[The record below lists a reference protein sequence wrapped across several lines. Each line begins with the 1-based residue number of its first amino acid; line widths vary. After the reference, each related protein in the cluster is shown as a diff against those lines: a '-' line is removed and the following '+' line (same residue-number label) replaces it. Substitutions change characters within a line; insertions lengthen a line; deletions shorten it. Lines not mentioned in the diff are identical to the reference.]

1 MIIDTS
7 KVLKEDAVNN
17 NVELTESF
25 EVFFPDG
32 TSSSLTGGQKTM
44 EEYRDMIRAQK
55 CHVLILLYDVIF
67 RKKL

>member
-7 KVLKEDAVNN
+7 KVLNEDAVNN

-32 TSSSLTGGQKTM
+32 TLSSLTGGQKTM
-44 EEYRDMIRAQK
+44 EEYRDMIRAR
-55 CHVLILLYDVIF
+55 F
-67 RKKL
+67 